1 MFKKRQPEVKLSELA
16 SSSDETIPKKRR
28 AYLDTSAKTNPTFSS
43 FANKVLRK
51 QAQEG
56 VDSVY
61 ENDKDHLAEK
71 FYYLDHTAEV
81 LENYR
86 KLQENIIFG
95 KVLHDER

>member
-1 MFKKRQPEVKLSELA
+1 M
-16 SSSDETIPKKRR
+16 
-28 AYLDTSAKTNPTFSS
+28 
-43 FANKVLRK
+43 RK

-61 ENDKDHLAEK
+61 ENDKDRLAEK

-95 KVLHDER
+95 KVLHEER